1 MIGTCGRCGNKFGF
15 NWSQVPSPTLTPTE
29 DPYFFQAFLLAAGV
43 IDAPVAA
50 LDAARVSGPFG
61 AVAGGQEADRFALS
75 FQLGMFKTS
84 GYGSIP
90 INTIFRG

>member
-1 MIGTCGRCGNKFGF
+1 M
-15 NWSQVPSPTLTPTE
+15 
-29 DPYFFQAFLLAAGV
+29 AAGV

-75 FQLGMFKTS
+75 FQLGIFKTS